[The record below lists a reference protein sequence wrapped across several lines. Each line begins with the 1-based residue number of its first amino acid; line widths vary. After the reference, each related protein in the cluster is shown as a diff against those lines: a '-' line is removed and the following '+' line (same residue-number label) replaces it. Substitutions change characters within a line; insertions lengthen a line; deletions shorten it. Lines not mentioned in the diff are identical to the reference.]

1 METAPQSA
9 AARPSPRA
17 RAEDPAADPLAAAV
31 EFPPDQ
37 SVGYLLRDTHR
48 AFMRI
53 LQTRIAADNVT
64 VGMWFFLRTL
74 WEEDGLS
81 QRELSRRIKMMEPTT
96 VTALSMMERRG
107 LIRRERDPVDRR
119 RSLVYLTDKGRSLK
133 ERLLGHA
140 IEANRIAL
148 GGMTEEEKSDL
159 RRLLHIIKRNL
170 ETPAASKAG

>member
-1 METAPQSA
+1 MLLFEIEFLSFEEGAETDMVTAPQSA
-9 AARPSPRA
+9 AARPPLRTRA
-17 RAEDPAADPLAAAV
+17 QDPVSDPL
-31 EFPPDQ
+31 ESTLTFPPDQ

-64 VGMWFFLRTL
+64 VGMWFFLRAL
-74 WEEDGLS
+74 WEE
-81 QRELSRRIKMMEPTT
+81 
-96 VTALSMMERRG
+96 
-107 LIRRERDPVDRR
+107 DRR

-148 GGMTEEEKSDL
+148 DSMTEQEKSEL
-159 RRLLHIIKRNL
+159 RRLLHVIKRNL
-170 ETPAASKAG
+170 EAPGLSKAG